1 MADYLNHSTVNSPSG
16 TTALANSS
24 KPIDLKAKETAIEF
38 ESFFLSQMLNNMT
51 SGLQTDETFGG
62 GQAEKIFK
70 DMLNDEYAKSM
81 SRQGG
86 IGIADMVYR
95 EILALQEM

>member
-1 MADYLNHSTVNSPSG
+1 MVDHLNHSTVNSLSG
-16 TTALANSS
+16 TTASANSG
-24 KPIDLKAKETAIEF
+24 KPVDLKARETAVEF
-38 ESFFLSQMLNNMT
+38 EAFFLSQMLNNMT
-51 SGLQTDETFGG
+51 SGLQTDTTFGG
-62 GQAEKIFK
+62 GEAEKIFK

-95 EILALQEM
+95 EILALQEV